1 MLSHK
6 MTQLICHDAKGF
18 SSKPI
23 PHIDIDKFAPEAWDE
38 LKVMR
43 TTCAEFSNGPEVL
56 QGLVKLIFSPSLC
69 PVVKHVRPVP
79 WLHEAFKY
87 SLGELTWEQGIRGTY
102 EAPWAQALT
111 KETET
116 KGIEG
121 TESCDGPPAAL
132 QCVMFGLGF
141 LIVEVNEPTS
151 TAALFVAAKL
161 TFFCRALPPQV
172 LVPLI
177 IIMMIITPMKK
188 VVKNSIAIAFSC
200 LAMLLTFLVDF
211 TEKLLS
217 TAQWAGEASAWMVIM
232 AVTLVIG
239 APVGYAASGYLGLM
253 VGAAVASA
261 LGGYVAFERS
271 GNFFSGPGPKKIL
284 FFWLTTTALFAAF
297 SVLLY
302 FFVEKRPRP
311 NQSD

>member
-1 MLSHK
+1 

-23 PHIDIDKFAPEAWDE
+23 PHIDIDKFVPEAWDE

-69 PVVKHVRPVP
+69 PVVKHARPVP

-87 SLGELTWEQGIRGTY
+87 TLGELTWEQGIRGTY

-111 KETET
+111 KQTET

-121 TESCDGPPAAL
+121 TETCDGPPAAL

-141 LIVEVNEPTS
+141 LIVEI
-151 TAALFVAAKL
+151 
-161 TFFCRALPPQV
+161 

-177 IIMMIITPMKK
+177 IIMMIITPLKK
-188 VVKNSIAIAFSC
+188 VAKNTIAIAFSC
-200 LAMLLTFLVDF
+200 FAMLLTFLVDF
-211 TEKLLS
+211 IEKILS

-239 APVGYAASGYLGLM
+239 APVGYAASGYLGL
-253 VGAAVASA
+253 VTGATIASA
-261 LGGYVAFERS
+261 IGGYVAFERS

-284 FFWLTTTALFAAF
+284 FFWLTTTALFGAF